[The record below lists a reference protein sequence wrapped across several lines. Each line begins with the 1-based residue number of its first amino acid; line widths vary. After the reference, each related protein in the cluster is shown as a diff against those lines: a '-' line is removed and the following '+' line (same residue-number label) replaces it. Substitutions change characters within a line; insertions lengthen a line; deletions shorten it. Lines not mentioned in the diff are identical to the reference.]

1 MKLKALQ
8 ISGFKSFA
16 DKTTINFEDGI
27 TGIVGPNGSGK
38 SNIIEAV
45 RWVMGEQSAKSLRG
59 GKMPDVIFAGSQDRK
74 PLNRAAVTI
83 TFDNSDHFLKTDYTE
98 VSVTRKLFRNG
109 DSQYLI
115 NQNDC
120 RLKDVLNLFI
130 DTGLGR
136 DSFSVISQGRVE
148 AIFNSKP
155 EDRRTIIE
163 EVAGVL
169 AYKQDKQKAEQ
180 ELTKTKDYLDRVS
193 DLIAELHSQI
203 GPLEEQS
210 SLAQDYLDQKKQFDQ
225 LDKTRL
231 VNLIDDLQGQSNTK
245 QADIDKAEQLVTQ
258 YADQKEKL
266 DVDVTELKN
275 QRQASETQKDQ
286 LQSDLLEATR
296 KYENLSGQQ
305 NVDSEK
311 IKYQQQQVQELNQ
324 ALEKNEQQLSENQ
337 EKKHQLE
344 TAISGYQKTVADLK
358 EQLTGL
364 SEKEM
369 QQRQQMAQK
378 MIDQLQADY
387 IEKMQQLAQV
397 HNEQTNLKKSYEQDS
412 QQQLHVNADL
422 VKLQTQLQN
431 LKQTYAEQ
439 QTQVTELKDK
449 TSEAEHQLKAALADY
464 QKFSDQQKQGQD
476 SWLQAIQVYQQA
488 KTRLETLSSSETELR
503 GFYQGVQSVLKN
515 RNQFRGLV
523 GVVSDLLKVP
533 AKYTKAIETV
543 LGSQLQQLVTQKDE
557 DARQIIQYLTQHR
570 AGRVTLLPL
579 TTIRAKQVSPKIR
592 TELET
597 VEGFEGIASDLVE
610 TDPKLELVKQYLL
623 GNILIA
629 SDLDHAS
636 KISKKLPMRL
646 KFVTLNGEIINPSGS
661 MTGGINRHQT
671 AGLLTQK
678 QQRDDLSKQVAQMK
692 SELESR
698 EELVQNLKQK
708 MATTE
713 TKGNDLRQNF
723 NTVNDQYKDSQ
734 RQLDTIDDQV
744 KDLNRRIAAVGYE
757 FNQKGDFKN
766 SFENQSTSLAD
777 QEKALNTDLTTI
789 TTKTETKKAEL
800 AQLRQTQ
807 SAGQQS
813 ITQIREQLAT
823 VQVKLSQAKT
833 TLNEREQNIANLQ
846 QQILNTKGRQATLL
860 EQQQAQGSK
869 SQATQQELV
878 AGQQQIDDLQSKLS
892 TQKASFEVLEQTL
905 TQKETDFQRI
915 QELSSVATD
924 DLQTIKVKQT
934 RVSEQV
940 DHALND
946 LSENYQLSFEL
957 AKKDCLTI
965 DQEDLERQLK
975 LVKKGLAEIG
985 DVNVGAIDEYQRVS
999 TRYQFLT
1006 DQKDDL
1012 MTSQKQLLE
1021 TINEI
1026 DTEAAT
1032 RFKTTFDQVSASF
1045 SKVFVKIFGGGKA
1058 KLELTDPEHLLTTG
1072 LEIKAQPPG
1081 KKFQRLSLLSGGER
1095 ALTAI
1100 TLLFS
1105 ILEVNPVPF
1114 CILDEVEAAF
1124 DDANVSRF
1132 ADYLRNFQEKTQFVV
1147 ITHRKGTMVE
1157 CDVLYGVTMQESGVS
1172 KMASVSLEDLSRKE
1186 TKTQ

>member
-38 SNIIEAV
+38 SNIIEAI

-59 GKMPDVIFAGSQDRK
+59 GKMPDVIFAGSQNRK

-83 TFDNSDHFLKTDYTE
+83 TFDNSDHFLKTDFTE

-115 NQNDC
+115 NQNEC

-148 AIFNSKP
+148 SIFNSKP

-180 ELTKTKDYLDRVS
+180 ELTKTNDNLDRVS

-203 GPLEEQS
+203 EPLEEQS

-231 VNLIDDLQGQSNTK
+231 VNLIDKLQTQSNTT
-245 QADIDKAEQLVTQ
+245 QADIDEANRLVTQ
-258 YADQKEKL
+258 YSSQKKEL
-266 DVDVTELKN
+266 NAAVTNLKD
-275 QRQASETQKDQ
+275 QRQVSEKEKDQ
-286 LQSDLLEATR
+286 LQADLLETTK
-296 KYENLSGQQ
+296 KYENLAGQQ

-311 IKYQQQQVQELNQ
+311 NKYQQQQVAELGQSVKKNEQE
-324 ALEKNEQQLSENQ
+324 LEKNQDQKQQL
-337 EKKHQLE
+337 EKKV
-344 TAISGYQKTVADLK
+344 SDYQKTVGNLK
-358 EQLTGL
+358 KQLAKL

-369 QQRQQMAQK
+369 QQRQQDAQEK
-378 MIDQLQADY
+378 IDQLQASY

-397 HNEQTNLKKSYEQDS
+397 HNEQANLKKSYEQDS

-422 VKLQTQLQN
+422 VKLQTQLQD
-431 LKQTYAEQ
+431 LKQSYADQ
-439 QTQVTELKDK
+439 QKKVAQLEKQTTV
-449 TSEAEHQLKAALADY
+449 AEDQLKLALTDY
-464 QKFSDQQKQGQD
+464 QKFTNQQKQGQD

-515 RNQFRGLV
+515 RNQFKGLV

-533 AKYTKAIETV
+533 EKYTKAVETV
-543 LGSQLQQLVTQKDE
+543 LGSQLQQLVTKKDQ
-557 DARQIIQYLTQHR
+557 DARNIIQYLTQHR

-579 TTIRAKQVSPKIR
+579 TTIRAKQISPKVR
-592 TELET
+592 QELENS
-597 VEGFEGIASDLVE
+597 EGFEGVASDLVE
-610 TDPKLELVKQYLL
+610 TDQSLIVVKQYLL

-636 KISKKLPMRL
+636 KISKQLTARL
-646 KFVTLNGEIINPSGS
+646 RFVTLNGEIINPSGS
-661 MTGGINRHQT
+661 MTGGVNRHQT

-678 QQRDDLSKQVAQMK
+678 QQRNDLSKQVSQMK
-692 SELESR
+692 SELENR
-698 EELVQNLKQK
+698 EELVQDLKQK
-708 MATTE
+708 MTAAE
-713 TKGNDLRQNF
+713 TKGSELRQQF
-723 NTVNDQYKDSQ
+723 NTANDQYKDAQ
-734 RQLDTIDDQV
+734 RQLEMIANQV
-744 KDLNRRIAAVGYE
+744 KELNRRIDAVSYE
-757 FNQKGDFKN
+757 FNQKGDYKN
-766 SFENQSTSLAD
+766 TFESQSTNLAD
-777 QEKALNTDLTTI
+777 QEKSLNDELTVI
-789 TTKTETKKAEL
+789 TTKADTQKADL
-800 AQLRQTQ
+800 TQLRQTQ
-807 SAGQQS
+807 NANQQS
-813 ITQIREQLAT
+813 ITQLREQLAT
-823 VQVKLSQAKT
+823 VQAQLTQGKTILS
-833 TLNEREQNIANLQ
+833 ERDQKIKSLQ
-846 QQILNTKGRQATLL
+846 QLVLDTKNRQLDL
-860 EQQQAQGSK
+860 QKQQRVQGSK
-869 SQATQQELV
+869 SQTTQEEL
-878 AGQQQIDDLQSKLS
+878 ASDQQHIENLKKELSK
-892 TQKASFEVLEQTL
+892 QQASFETLEQTL
-905 TQKETDFQRI
+905 AQKETGLQRV
-915 QELSSVATD
+915 QELNSVASD
-924 DLQTIKVKQT
+924 DLQDIKVKQT

-946 LSENYQLSFEL
+946 LSEKYQLSFEL
-957 AKKDCLTI
+957 AKKDRLDI
-965 DQEDLERQLK
+965 DQQDLERQLK
-975 LVKKGLAEIG
+975 LIKKGLDEIG

-999 TRYQFLT
+999 TRHQFLT
-1006 DQKDDL
+1006 EQKDDL

-1045 SKVFVKIFGGGKA
+1045 SKVFVRMFGGGKA

-1105 ILEVNPVPF
+1105 ILEVKPVPF

-1132 ADYLRNFQEKTQFVV
+1132 ADYLRNFQQQTQFVV

-1172 KMASVSLEDLSRKE
+1172 KMASVSLEDLS
-1186 TKTQ
+1186 

>member
-38 SNIIEAV
+38 SNIIEAI

-59 GKMPDVIFAGSQDRK
+59 GKMPDVIFAGSQNRK

-83 TFDNSDHFLKTDYTE
+83 TFDNSDHFLKTDFTE

-115 NQNDC
+115 NQNEC

-148 AIFNSKP
+148 SIFNSKP

-180 ELTKTKDYLDRVS
+180 ELTKTNDNLDRVS

-203 GPLEEQS
+203 EPLEEQS

-231 VNLIDDLQGQSNTK
+231 VNLIDKLQTQSNTT
-245 QADIDKAEQLVTQ
+245 QADIDEANRLVTQ
-258 YADQKEKL
+258 YSSQKKEL
-266 DVDVTELKN
+266 NAAVTNLKD
-275 QRQASETQKDQ
+275 QRQVSEKEKDQ
-286 LQSDLLEATR
+286 LQADLLETTK
-296 KYENLSGQQ
+296 KYENLAGQQ

-311 IKYQQQQVQELNQ
+311 NKYQQQQVAELGQSVKKNEQE
-324 ALEKNEQQLSENQ
+324 LEKNQDQKQQL
-337 EKKHQLE
+337 EKKV
-344 TAISGYQKTVADLK
+344 SDYQKTVGNLK
-358 EQLTGL
+358 KQLAKL

-369 QQRQQMAQK
+369 QQRQQDAQEK
-378 MIDQLQADY
+378 IDQLQASY

-397 HNEQTNLKKSYEQDS
+397 HNEQANLKKSYEQDS

-422 VKLQTQLQN
+422 VKLQTQLQD
-431 LKQTYAEQ
+431 LKQSYADQ
-439 QTQVTELKDK
+439 QKKVAQLEKQTTV
-449 TSEAEHQLKAALADY
+449 AEDQLKLALTDY
-464 QKFSDQQKQGQD
+464 QKFTNQQKQGQD

-515 RNQFRGLV
+515 RNQFKGLV

-533 AKYTKAIETV
+533 EKYTKAVETV
-543 LGSQLQQLVTQKDE
+543 LGSQLQQLVTKKDQ
-557 DARQIIQYLTQHR
+557 DARNIIQYLTQHR

-579 TTIRAKQVSPKIR
+579 TTIRAKQISPKVR
-592 TELET
+592 QELENS
-597 VEGFEGIASDLVE
+597 EGFEGVASDLVE
-610 TDPKLELVKQYLL
+610 TDQSLIVVKQYLL

-636 KISKKLPMRL
+636 KISKQLTARL
-646 KFVTLNGEIINPSGS
+646 RFVTLNGEIINPSGS
-661 MTGGINRHQT
+661 MTGGVNRHQT

-678 QQRDDLSKQVAQMK
+678 QQRNDLSKQVSQMK
-692 SELESR
+692 SELENR
-698 EELVQNLKQK
+698 EELVQDLKQK
-708 MATTE
+708 MTAAE
-713 TKGNDLRQNF
+713 TKGSELRQQF
-723 NTVNDQYKDSQ
+723 NTANDQYKDAQ
-734 RQLDTIDDQV
+734 RQLEMIANQV
-744 KDLNRRIAAVGYE
+744 KELNRRIDAVSYE
-757 FNQKGDFKN
+757 FNQKGDYKN
-766 SFENQSTSLAD
+766 TFESQSTNLAD
-777 QEKALNTDLTTI
+777 QEKSLNDELTVI
-789 TTKTETKKAEL
+789 TTKTDTQKADL
-800 AQLRQTQ
+800 TQLRQTQ
-807 SAGQQS
+807 NANQQS
-813 ITQIREQLAT
+813 ITQLREQLAT
-823 VQVKLSQAKT
+823 VQAQLTQGKTILS
-833 TLNEREQNIANLQ
+833 ERDQKIKSLQ
-846 QQILNTKGRQATLL
+846 QLVLDTKNRQLDL
-860 EQQQAQGSK
+860 QKQQRVQGSK
-869 SQATQQELV
+869 SQTTQEEL
-878 AGQQQIDDLQSKLS
+878 ASDQQHIENLKKELSK
-892 TQKASFEVLEQTL
+892 QQASFETLEQTL
-905 TQKETDFQRI
+905 AQKETGLQRV
-915 QELSSVATD
+915 QELNSVASD
-924 DLQTIKVKQT
+924 DLQDIKVKQT

-946 LSENYQLSFEL
+946 LSEKYQLSFEL
-957 AKKDCLTI
+957 AKKDRLDI
-965 DQEDLERQLK
+965 DQQDLERQLK
-975 LVKKGLAEIG
+975 LIKKGLDEIG

-999 TRYQFLT
+999 TRHQFLT
-1006 DQKDDL
+1006 EQKDDL

-1045 SKVFVKIFGGGKA
+1045 SKVFVRMFGGGKA

-1105 ILEVNPVPF
+1105 ILEVKPVPF

-1132 ADYLRNFQEKTQFVV
+1132 ADYLRNFQQQTQFVV

-1172 KMASVSLEDLSRKE
+1172 KMASVSLEDLS
-1186 TKTQ
+1186 

>member
-8 ISGFKSFA
+8 ISSFKSFA

-38 SNIIEAV
+38 SNIIEAI

-59 GKMPDVIFAGSQDRK
+59 GKMPDVIFAGSQNRK

-83 TFDNSDHFLKTDYTE
+83 TFDNSDHFLKTDFTE

-115 NQNDC
+115 NQNEC

-148 AIFNSKP
+148 SIFNSKP

-169 AYKQDKQKAEQ
+169 VYKQDKQKAEQ
-180 ELTKTKDYLDRVS
+180 ELTKTNDNLDRVS

-203 GPLEEQS
+203 EPLEEQS

-231 VNLIDDLQGQSNTK
+231 VNLIDKLQTQSNTT
-245 QADIDKAEQLVTQ
+245 QADIDEANRLVTQ
-258 YADQKEKL
+258 YSSQKKEL
-266 DVDVTELKN
+266 NAAVTNLKD
-275 QRQASETQKDQ
+275 QRQVSEKEKDQ
-286 LQSDLLEATR
+286 LQADLLETTK
-296 KYENLSGQQ
+296 KYENLAGQQ

-311 IKYQQQQVQELNQ
+311 NKYQQQQVAELGQSVKKNEQE
-324 ALEKNEQQLSENQ
+324 LEKNQDQKQQL
-337 EKKHQLE
+337 EKKV
-344 TAISGYQKTVADLK
+344 SDYQKTVGNLK
-358 EQLTGL
+358 KQLAKL

-369 QQRQQMAQK
+369 QQRQQDAQEK
-378 MIDQLQADY
+378 IDQLQASY

-397 HNEQTNLKKSYEQDS
+397 HNEQANLKKSYEQDS

-422 VKLQTQLQN
+422 VKLQTQLQD
-431 LKQTYAEQ
+431 LKQSYADQ
-439 QTQVTELKDK
+439 QKKVAQLEKQTTV
-449 TSEAEHQLKAALADY
+449 AEDQLKLALTDY
-464 QKFSDQQKQGQD
+464 QKFTNQQKQGQD

-515 RNQFRGLV
+515 RNQFKGLV

-533 AKYTKAIETV
+533 EKYTKAVETV
-543 LGSQLQQLVTQKDE
+543 LGSQLQQLVTKKDQ
-557 DARQIIQYLTQHR
+557 DARNIIQYLTQHR

-579 TTIRAKQVSPKIR
+579 TTIRAKQISPKVR
-592 TELET
+592 QELENS
-597 VEGFEGIASDLVE
+597 EGFEGVASDLVE
-610 TDPKLELVKQYLL
+610 TDQSLIVVKQYLL

-636 KISKKLPMRL
+636 KISKQLTARL
-646 KFVTLNGEIINPSGS
+646 RFVTLNGEIINPSGS
-661 MTGGINRHQT
+661 MTGGVNRHQT

-678 QQRDDLSKQVAQMK
+678 QQRNDLSKQVSQMK
-692 SELESR
+692 SELENR
-698 EELVQNLKQK
+698 EELVQDLKQK
-708 MATTE
+708 MTAAE
-713 TKGNDLRQNF
+713 TKGSELRQQF
-723 NTVNDQYKDSQ
+723 NTANDQYKDAQ
-734 RQLDTIDDQV
+734 RQLEMIANQV
-744 KDLNRRIAAVGYE
+744 KELNRRIDAVSYE
-757 FNQKGDFKN
+757 FNQKGDYKN
-766 SFENQSTSLAD
+766 TFESQSTNLAD
-777 QEKALNTDLTTI
+777 QEKSLNDELTVI
-789 TTKTETKKAEL
+789 TTKTDTQKADL
-800 AQLRQTQ
+800 TQLRQTQ
-807 SAGQQS
+807 NANQQS
-813 ITQIREQLAT
+813 ITQLREQLAT
-823 VQVKLSQAKT
+823 VQAQLTQGKTILS
-833 TLNEREQNIANLQ
+833 ERDQKIKSLQ
-846 QQILNTKGRQATLL
+846 QLVLDAKNRQLDL
-860 EQQQAQGSK
+860 QKQQRVQGSK
-869 SQATQQELV
+869 SQTTQEEL
-878 AGQQQIDDLQSKLS
+878 ASDQQHIENLKKELSK
-892 TQKASFEVLEQTL
+892 QQASFETLEQTL
-905 TQKETDFQRI
+905 AQKETGLQRV
-915 QELSSVATD
+915 QELNSVASD
-924 DLQTIKVKQT
+924 DLQDIKVKQT

-946 LSENYQLSFEL
+946 LSEKYQLSFEL
-957 AKKDCLTI
+957 AKKDRLDI
-965 DQEDLERQLK
+965 DQQDLERQLK
-975 LVKKGLAEIG
+975 LIKKGLDEIG

-999 TRYQFLT
+999 TRHQFLT
-1006 DQKDDL
+1006 EQKDDL

-1045 SKVFVKIFGGGKA
+1045 SKVFVRMFGGGKA

-1105 ILEVNPVPF
+1105 ILEVKPVPF

-1132 ADYLRNFQEKTQFVV
+1132 ADYLRNFQQQTQFVV

-1172 KMASVSLEDLSRKE
+1172 KMASVSLEDLS
-1186 TKTQ
+1186 

>member
-38 SNIIEAV
+38 SNIIEAI
-45 RWVMGEQSAKSLRG
+45 RWVVGEQSAKSLRG
-59 GKMPDVIFAGSQDRK
+59 GKMPDVIFAGSQNRK

-83 TFDNSDHFLKTDYTE
+83 TFDNSDHFLKTDFTE

-115 NQNDC
+115 NQNEC

-148 AIFNSKP
+148 SIFNSKP

-180 ELTKTKDYLDRVS
+180 ELTKTNDNLDRVS
-193 DLIAELHSQI
+193 DLTAELHSQI
-203 GPLEEQS
+203 EPLEEQS

-231 VNLIDDLQGQSNTK
+231 VNLIDKLQTQSNTT
-245 QADIDKAEQLVTQ
+245 QADIDEANRLVTQ
-258 YADQKEKL
+258 YSSQKKEL
-266 DVDVTELKN
+266 NAAVTNLKD
-275 QRQASETQKDQ
+275 QRQVSEKEKDQ
-286 LQSDLLEATR
+286 LQADLLETTK
-296 KYENLSGQQ
+296 KYENLAGQQ

-311 IKYQQQQVQELNQ
+311 NKYQQQQVAELGQSVKKNEQE
-324 ALEKNEQQLSENQ
+324 LEKNQDQKQQL
-337 EKKHQLE
+337 EKKV
-344 TAISGYQKTVADLK
+344 SDYQKTVGNLK
-358 EQLTGL
+358 KQLAKL

-369 QQRQQMAQK
+369 QQRQQDAQEK
-378 MIDQLQADY
+378 IDQLQASY

-397 HNEQTNLKKSYEQDS
+397 HNEQANLKKSYEQDS

-422 VKLQTQLQN
+422 VKLQTQLQD
-431 LKQTYAEQ
+431 LKQSYADQ
-439 QTQVTELKDK
+439 QKKVAQLEKQTTV
-449 TSEAEHQLKAALADY
+449 AEDQLKLALTDY
-464 QKFSDQQKQGQD
+464 QKFTNQQKQGQD

-515 RNQFRGLV
+515 RNQFKGLV

-533 AKYTKAIETV
+533 EKYTKAVETV
-543 LGSQLQQLVTQKDE
+543 LGSQLQQLVTKKDQ
-557 DARQIIQYLTQHR
+557 DARNIIQYLTQHR

-579 TTIRAKQVSPKIR
+579 TTIRAKQISPKVR
-592 TELET
+592 QELENS
-597 VEGFEGIASDLVE
+597 EGFEGVASDLVE
-610 TDPKLELVKQYLL
+610 TDQSLIVVKQYLL

-636 KISKKLPMRL
+636 KISKQLTARL
-646 KFVTLNGEIINPSGS
+646 RFVTLNGEIINPSGS
-661 MTGGINRHQT
+661 MTGGVNRHQT

-678 QQRDDLSKQVAQMK
+678 QQRNDLSKQVSQMK
-692 SELESR
+692 SELENR
-698 EELVQNLKQK
+698 EELVQDLKQK
-708 MATTE
+708 MTAAE
-713 TKGNDLRQNF
+713 TKGSELRQQF
-723 NTVNDQYKDSQ
+723 NTANDQYKDAQ
-734 RQLDTIDDQV
+734 RQLEMIANQV
-744 KDLNRRIAAVGYE
+744 KELNRRIDAVSYE
-757 FNQKGDFKN
+757 FNQKGDYKN
-766 SFENQSTSLAD
+766 TFESQSTNLAD
-777 QEKALNTDLTTI
+777 QEKSLNDELTVI
-789 TTKTETKKAEL
+789 TTKTDTQKADL
-800 AQLRQTQ
+800 TQLRQTQ
-807 SAGQQS
+807 NANQQS
-813 ITQIREQLAT
+813 ITQLREQLAT
-823 VQVKLSQAKT
+823 VQAQLTQGKTILS
-833 TLNEREQNIANLQ
+833 ERDQKIKSLQ
-846 QQILNTKGRQATLL
+846 QLVLDAKNRQLDL
-860 EQQQAQGSK
+860 QKQQRVQGSK
-869 SQATQQELV
+869 SQTTQEEL
-878 AGQQQIDDLQSKLS
+878 ASDQQHIENLKKELSK
-892 TQKASFEVLEQTL
+892 QQASFETLEQTL
-905 TQKETDFQRI
+905 AQKETGLQRV
-915 QELSSVATD
+915 QELNSVASD
-924 DLQTIKVKQT
+924 DLQDIKVKQT

-946 LSENYQLSFEL
+946 LSEKYQLSFEL
-957 AKKDCLTI
+957 AKKDRLDI
-965 DQEDLERQLK
+965 DQQDLERQLK
-975 LVKKGLAEIG
+975 LIKKGLDEIG

-999 TRYQFLT
+999 TRHQFLT
-1006 DQKDDL
+1006 EQKDDL

-1045 SKVFVKIFGGGKA
+1045 SKVFVRMFGGGKA

-1105 ILEVNPVPF
+1105 ILEVKPVPF

-1132 ADYLRNFQEKTQFVV
+1132 ADYLRNFQQQTQFVV

-1172 KMASVSLEDLSRKE
+1172 KMASVSLEDLS
-1186 TKTQ
+1186 

>member
-38 SNIIEAV
+38 SNIIEAI

-59 GKMPDVIFAGSQDRK
+59 GKMPDVIFAGSQNRK

-83 TFDNSDHFLKTDYTE
+83 TFDNSDHFLKTDFTE

-115 NQNDC
+115 NQNEC

-148 AIFNSKP
+148 SIFNSKP

-180 ELTKTKDYLDRVS
+180 ELTKTNDNLDRVS

-203 GPLEEQS
+203 EPLEEQS

-231 VNLIDDLQGQSNTK
+231 VNLIDKLQTQSNTT
-245 QADIDKAEQLVTQ
+245 QADIDEANRLVTQ
-258 YADQKEKL
+258 YSSQKKEL
-266 DVDVTELKN
+266 NAAVTNLKD
-275 QRQASETQKDQ
+275 QRQVSEKEKDQ
-286 LQSDLLEATR
+286 LQADLLETTK
-296 KYENLSGQQ
+296 KYENLAGQQ

-311 IKYQQQQVQELNQ
+311 NKYQQQQVAELGQSVKKNEQE
-324 ALEKNEQQLSENQ
+324 LEKNQDQKQQL
-337 EKKHQLE
+337 EKKV
-344 TAISGYQKTVADLK
+344 SDYQKTVGNLK
-358 EQLTGL
+358 KQLAKL

-369 QQRQQMAQK
+369 QQRQQDAQEK
-378 MIDQLQADY
+378 IDQLQASY
-387 IEKMQQLAQV
+387 IEKMQQLAQA
-397 HNEQTNLKKSYEQDS
+397 HNEQANLKKSYEQDS

-422 VKLQTQLQN
+422 VKLQTQLQD
-431 LKQTYAEQ
+431 LKQSYADQ
-439 QTQVTELKDK
+439 QKKVAQLEKQTTV
-449 TSEAEHQLKAALADY
+449 AEDQLKLALTDY
-464 QKFSDQQKQGQD
+464 QKFTNQQKQGQD

-515 RNQFRGLV
+515 RNQFKGLV

-533 AKYTKAIETV
+533 EKYTKAVETV
-543 LGSQLQQLVTQKDE
+543 LGSQLQQLVTKKDQ
-557 DARQIIQYLTQHR
+557 DARNIIQYLTQHR

-579 TTIRAKQVSPKIR
+579 TTIRAKQISPKVR
-592 TELET
+592 QELENS
-597 VEGFEGIASDLVE
+597 EGFEGVASDLVE
-610 TDPKLELVKQYLL
+610 TDQSLIVVKQYLL

-636 KISKKLPMRL
+636 KISKQLTARL
-646 KFVTLNGEIINPSGS
+646 RFVTLNGEIINPSGS
-661 MTGGINRHQT
+661 MTGGVNRHQT

-678 QQRDDLSKQVAQMK
+678 QQRNDLSKQVSQMK
-692 SELESR
+692 SELENR
-698 EELVQNLKQK
+698 EELVQDLKQK
-708 MATTE
+708 MTAAE
-713 TKGNDLRQNF
+713 TKGSELRQQF
-723 NTVNDQYKDSQ
+723 NTANDQYKDAQ
-734 RQLDTIDDQV
+734 RQLEMIANQV
-744 KDLNRRIAAVGYE
+744 KELNRRIDAVSYE
-757 FNQKGDFKN
+757 FNQKGDYKN
-766 SFENQSTSLAD
+766 TFESQSTNLAD
-777 QEKALNTDLTTI
+777 QEKSLNDELTVI
-789 TTKTETKKAEL
+789 TTKTDTQKADL
-800 AQLRQTQ
+800 TQLRQTQ
-807 SAGQQS
+807 NANQQS
-813 ITQIREQLAT
+813 ITQLREQLAT
-823 VQVKLSQAKT
+823 VQAQLTQGKTILS
-833 TLNEREQNIANLQ
+833 ERDQKIKSLQ
-846 QQILNTKGRQATLL
+846 QLVLDAKNRQLDL
-860 EQQQAQGSK
+860 QKQQRVQGSK
-869 SQATQQELV
+869 SQTTQEEL
-878 AGQQQIDDLQSKLS
+878 ASDQQHIENLKKELSK
-892 TQKASFEVLEQTL
+892 QQASFETLEQTL
-905 TQKETDFQRI
+905 AQKETGLQRV
-915 QELSSVATD
+915 QELNSVASD
-924 DLQTIKVKQT
+924 DLQDIKVKQT

-946 LSENYQLSFEL
+946 LSEKYQLSFEL
-957 AKKDCLTI
+957 AKKDRLDI
-965 DQEDLERQLK
+965 DQQDLERQLK
-975 LVKKGLAEIG
+975 LIKKGLDEIG

-999 TRYQFLT
+999 TRHQFLT
-1006 DQKDDL
+1006 EQKDDL

-1045 SKVFVKIFGGGKA
+1045 SKVFVRMFGGGKA

-1105 ILEVNPVPF
+1105 ILEVKPVPF

-1132 ADYLRNFQEKTQFVV
+1132 ADYLRNFQQQTQFVV

-1172 KMASVSLEDLSRKE
+1172 KMASVSLEDLS
-1186 TKTQ
+1186 

>member
-38 SNIIEAV
+38 SNIIEAI

-59 GKMPDVIFAGSQDRK
+59 GKMPDVIFAGSQNRK

-83 TFDNSDHFLKTDYTE
+83 TFDNSDHFLKTDFTE

-115 NQNDC
+115 NQNEC

-148 AIFNSKP
+148 SIFNSKP

-180 ELTKTKDYLDRVS
+180 ELTKTNDNLDRVS

-203 GPLEEQS
+203 EPLEEQS

-231 VNLIDDLQGQSNTK
+231 VNLIDKLQTQSNTT
-245 QADIDKAEQLVTQ
+245 QADIDEANRLVTQ
-258 YADQKEKL
+258 YSSQKKEL
-266 DVDVTELKN
+266 NAAVTNLKD
-275 QRQASETQKDQ
+275 QRQVSEKEKDQ
-286 LQSDLLEATR
+286 LQADLLETTK
-296 KYENLSGQQ
+296 KYENLAGQQ

-311 IKYQQQQVQELNQ
+311 NKYQQQQVAELGQSVKKNEQE
-324 ALEKNEQQLSENQ
+324 LEKNQDQKQQL
-337 EKKHQLE
+337 EKKV
-344 TAISGYQKTVADLK
+344 SDYQKTVGNLK
-358 EQLTGL
+358 KQLAKL

-369 QQRQQMAQK
+369 QQRQQDAQEK
-378 MIDQLQADY
+378 IDQLQASY

-397 HNEQTNLKKSYEQDS
+397 HNEQANLKKSYEQDS

-422 VKLQTQLQN
+422 VKLQTQLQD
-431 LKQTYAEQ
+431 LKQSYADQ
-439 QTQVTELKDK
+439 QKKVAQLEKQTTV
-449 TSEAEHQLKAALADY
+449 AEDQLKLALTDY
-464 QKFSDQQKQGQD
+464 QKFTNQQKQGQD

-515 RNQFRGLV
+515 RNQFKGLV

-533 AKYTKAIETV
+533 EKYTKAVETV
-543 LGSQLQQLVTQKDE
+543 LGSQLQQLVTKKDQ
-557 DARQIIQYLTQHR
+557 DARNIIQYLTQHR

-579 TTIRAKQVSPKIR
+579 TTIRAKQISPKVR
-592 TELET
+592 QELENS
-597 VEGFEGIASDLVE
+597 EGFEGVASDLVE
-610 TDPKLELVKQYLL
+610 TDQSLIVVKQYLL

-636 KISKKLPMRL
+636 KISKQLTARL
-646 KFVTLNGEIINPSGS
+646 RFVTLNGEIINPSGS
-661 MTGGINRHQT
+661 MTGGVNRHQT

-678 QQRDDLSKQVAQMK
+678 QQRNDLSKQVSQMK
-692 SELESR
+692 SELENR
-698 EELVQNLKQK
+698 EELVQDLKQK
-708 MATTE
+708 MTAAE
-713 TKGNDLRQNF
+713 TKGSELRQQF
-723 NTVNDQYKDSQ
+723 NTANDQYKDAQ
-734 RQLDTIDDQV
+734 RQLEMIANQV
-744 KDLNRRIAAVGYE
+744 KELNRRIDAVSYE
-757 FNQKGDFKN
+757 FNQKGDYKN
-766 SFENQSTSLAD
+766 TFESQSTNLAD
-777 QEKALNTDLTTI
+777 QEKSLNDELTVI
-789 TTKTETKKAEL
+789 TTKTDTQKADL
-800 AQLRQTQ
+800 TQLRQTQ
-807 SAGQQS
+807 NANQQS
-813 ITQIREQLAT
+813 ITQLREQLAT
-823 VQVKLSQAKT
+823 VQAQLTQGKTILS
-833 TLNEREQNIANLQ
+833 ERDQKIKSLQ
-846 QQILNTKGRQATLL
+846 QLVLDAKNRQLDL
-860 EQQQAQGSK
+860 QKQQRVQGSK
-869 SQATQQELV
+869 SQTTQEEL
-878 AGQQQIDDLQSKLS
+878 ASDQQHIENLKKELSK
-892 TQKASFEVLEQTL
+892 QQASFETLEQTL
-905 TQKETDFQRI
+905 AQKKTGLQRV
-915 QELSSVATD
+915 QELNSVASD
-924 DLQTIKVKQT
+924 DLQDIKVKQT

-946 LSENYQLSFEL
+946 LSEKYQLSFEL
-957 AKKDCLTI
+957 AKKDRLDI
-965 DQEDLERQLK
+965 DQQDLERQLK
-975 LVKKGLAEIG
+975 LIKKGLDEIG

-999 TRYQFLT
+999 TRHQFLT
-1006 DQKDDL
+1006 EQKDDL

-1045 SKVFVKIFGGGKA
+1045 SKVFVRMFGGGKA

-1105 ILEVNPVPF
+1105 ILEVKPVPF

-1132 ADYLRNFQEKTQFVV
+1132 ADYLRNFQQQTQFVV

-1172 KMASVSLEDLSRKE
+1172 KMASVSLEDLS
-1186 TKTQ
+1186 

>member
-38 SNIIEAV
+38 SNIIEAI

-59 GKMPDVIFAGSQDRK
+59 GKMPDVIFAGSQNRK

-83 TFDNSDHFLKTDYTE
+83 TFDNSDHFLKTDFTE

-115 NQNDC
+115 NQNEC

-148 AIFNSKP
+148 SIFNSKP

-180 ELTKTKDYLDRVS
+180 ELTKTNDNLDRVS

-203 GPLEEQS
+203 EPLEEQS

-231 VNLIDDLQGQSNTK
+231 VNLIDKLQTQSNTT
-245 QADIDKAEQLVTQ
+245 QADIDEANRLVTQ
-258 YADQKEKL
+258 YSSQKKEL
-266 DVDVTELKN
+266 NAAVTNLKD
-275 QRQASETQKDQ
+275 QRQVSEKEKDQ
-286 LQSDLLEATR
+286 LQADLLETTK
-296 KYENLSGQQ
+296 KYENLAGQQ

-311 IKYQQQQVQELNQ
+311 NKYQQQQVAELGQSVKKNEQE
-324 ALEKNEQQLSENQ
+324 LEKNQDQKQQL
-337 EKKHQLE
+337 EKKV
-344 TAISGYQKTVADLK
+344 SDYQKTVGNLK
-358 EQLTGL
+358 KQLAKL

-369 QQRQQMAQK
+369 QQRQQDAQEK
-378 MIDQLQADY
+378 IDQLQASY

-397 HNEQTNLKKSYEQDS
+397 HNEQANLKKSYEQDS

-422 VKLQTQLQN
+422 VKLQTQLQD
-431 LKQTYAEQ
+431 LKQSYADQ
-439 QTQVTELKDK
+439 QKKVAQLEKQTTV
-449 TSEAEHQLKAALADY
+449 AEDQLKLALTDY
-464 QKFSDQQKQGQD
+464 QKFTNQQKQGQD

-515 RNQFRGLV
+515 RNQFKGLV

-533 AKYTKAIETV
+533 EKYTKAVETV
-543 LGSQLQQLVTQKDE
+543 LGSQLQQLVTKKDQ
-557 DARQIIQYLTQHR
+557 DARNIIQYLTQHR

-579 TTIRAKQVSPKIR
+579 TTIRAKQISPKVR
-592 TELET
+592 QELENS
-597 VEGFEGIASDLVE
+597 EGFEGVASDLVE
-610 TDPKLELVKQYLL
+610 TDQSLIVVKQYLL

-636 KISKKLPMRL
+636 KISKQLTARL
-646 KFVTLNGEIINPSGS
+646 RFVTLNGEIINPSGS
-661 MTGGINRHQT
+661 MTGGVNRHQT

-678 QQRDDLSKQVAQMK
+678 QQRNDLSKQVSQMK
-692 SELESR
+692 SELENR
-698 EELVQNLKQK
+698 EELVQDLKQK
-708 MATTE
+708 MTAAE
-713 TKGNDLRQNF
+713 TKGSELRQQF
-723 NTVNDQYKDSQ
+723 NTANDQYKDAQ
-734 RQLDTIDDQV
+734 RQLEMIANQV
-744 KDLNRRIAAVGYE
+744 KELNRRIDAVSYE
-757 FNQKGDFKN
+757 FNQKGDYKN
-766 SFENQSTSLAD
+766 TFESQSTNLAD
-777 QEKALNTDLTTI
+777 QEKSLNDELTVI
-789 TTKTETKKAEL
+789 TTKTDTQKADL
-800 AQLRQTQ
+800 TQLRQTQ
-807 SAGQQS
+807 NANQQS
-813 ITQIREQLAT
+813 ITQLREQLAT
-823 VQVKLSQAKT
+823 VQAQLTQGKTILS
-833 TLNEREQNIANLQ
+833 ERDQKIKSLQ
-846 QQILNTKGRQATLL
+846 QLVLDAKNRQLDL
-860 EQQQAQGSK
+860 QKQQRVQGSK
-869 SQATQQELV
+869 SQTTQEEL
-878 AGQQQIDDLQSKLS
+878 ASDQQHIENLKKELSK
-892 TQKASFEVLEQTL
+892 QQASFETLEQTL
-905 TQKETDFQRI
+905 AQKETGLQRV
-915 QELSSVATD
+915 QELNSVASD
-924 DLQTIKVKQT
+924 DLQDIKVKQT

-946 LSENYQLSFEL
+946 LSEKYQLSFEL
-957 AKKDCLTI
+957 AKKDRLDI
-965 DQEDLERQLK
+965 DQQDLERQLK
-975 LVKKGLAEIG
+975 LIKKGLDEIG

-999 TRYQFLT
+999 TRHQFLT
-1006 DQKDDL
+1006 EQKDDL

-1045 SKVFVKIFGGGKA
+1045 SKVFVRMFGGGKA

-1105 ILEVNPVPF
+1105 ILEVKPVPF

-1132 ADYLRNFQEKTQFVV
+1132 ADYLRNFQQQTQFVV

-1172 KMASVSLEDLSRKE
+1172 KMASVSLEDLS
-1186 TKTQ
+1186 

>member
-8 ISGFKSFA
+8 ISSFKSFA

-38 SNIIEAV
+38 SNIIEAI

-59 GKMPDVIFAGSQDRK
+59 GKMPDVIFAGSQNRK

-83 TFDNSDHFLKTDYTE
+83 TFDNSDHFLKTDFTE

-115 NQNDC
+115 NQNEC

-148 AIFNSKP
+148 SIFNSKP

-180 ELTKTKDYLDRVS
+180 ELTKTNDNLDRVS

-203 GPLEEQS
+203 EPLEEQS

-231 VNLIDDLQGQSNTK
+231 VNLIDKLQTQSNTT
-245 QADIDKAEQLVTQ
+245 QADIDEANRLVTQ
-258 YADQKEKL
+258 YSSQKKEL
-266 DVDVTELKN
+266 NAAVTNLKD
-275 QRQASETQKDQ
+275 QRQVSEKEKDQ
-286 LQSDLLEATR
+286 LQADLLETTK
-296 KYENLSGQQ
+296 KYENLAGQQ

-311 IKYQQQQVQELNQ
+311 NKYQQQQVAELGQSVKKNEQE
-324 ALEKNEQQLSENQ
+324 LEKNQDQKQQL
-337 EKKHQLE
+337 KKKV
-344 TAISGYQKTVADLK
+344 SDYQKTVGNLK
-358 EQLTGL
+358 KQLAKL

-369 QQRQQMAQK
+369 QQRQQDAQEK
-378 MIDQLQADY
+378 IDQLQASY

-397 HNEQTNLKKSYEQDS
+397 HNEQANLKKSYEQDS

-422 VKLQTQLQN
+422 VKLQTQLQD
-431 LKQTYAEQ
+431 LKQSYADQ
-439 QTQVTELKDK
+439 QKKVAQLEKQTTV
-449 TSEAEHQLKAALADY
+449 AEDQLKLALTDY
-464 QKFSDQQKQGQD
+464 QKFTNQQKQGQD

-515 RNQFRGLV
+515 RNQFKGLV

-533 AKYTKAIETV
+533 EKYTKAVETV
-543 LGSQLQQLVTQKDE
+543 LGSQLQQLVTKKDQ
-557 DARQIIQYLTQHR
+557 DARNIIQYLTQHR

-579 TTIRAKQVSPKIR
+579 TTIRAKQISPKVR
-592 TELET
+592 QELENS
-597 VEGFEGIASDLVE
+597 EGFEGVASDLVE
-610 TDPKLELVKQYLL
+610 TDQSLIVVKQYLL

-636 KISKKLPMRL
+636 KISKQLTARL
-646 KFVTLNGEIINPSGS
+646 RFVTLNGEIINPSGS
-661 MTGGINRHQT
+661 MTGGVNRHQT

-678 QQRDDLSKQVAQMK
+678 QQRNDLSKQVSQMK
-692 SELESR
+692 SELENR
-698 EELVQNLKQK
+698 EELVQDLKQK
-708 MATTE
+708 MTAAE
-713 TKGNDLRQNF
+713 TKGSELRQQF
-723 NTVNDQYKDSQ
+723 NTANDQYKDAQ
-734 RQLDTIDDQV
+734 RQLEMIANQV
-744 KDLNRRIAAVGYE
+744 KELNRRIDAVSYE
-757 FNQKGDFKN
+757 FNQKGDYKN
-766 SFENQSTSLAD
+766 TFESQSTNLAD
-777 QEKALNTDLTTI
+777 QEKSLNDELTVI
-789 TTKTETKKAEL
+789 TTKTDTQKADL
-800 AQLRQTQ
+800 TQLRQTQ
-807 SAGQQS
+807 NANQQS
-813 ITQIREQLAT
+813 ITQLREQLAT
-823 VQVKLSQAKT
+823 VQAQLTQGKTILS
-833 TLNEREQNIANLQ
+833 ERDQKIKSLQ
-846 QQILNTKGRQATLL
+846 QLVLDAKNRQLDL
-860 EQQQAQGSK
+860 QKQQRVQGSK
-869 SQATQQELV
+869 SQTTQEEL
-878 AGQQQIDDLQSKLS
+878 ASDQQHIENLKKELSK
-892 TQKASFEVLEQTL
+892 QQASFETLEQTL
-905 TQKETDFQRI
+905 AQKETGLQRV
-915 QELSSVATD
+915 QELNSVASD
-924 DLQTIKVKQT
+924 DLQDIKVKQT

-946 LSENYQLSFEL
+946 LSEKYQLSFEL
-957 AKKDCLTI
+957 AKKDRLDI
-965 DQEDLERQLK
+965 DQQDLERQLK
-975 LVKKGLAEIG
+975 LIKKGLDEIG

-999 TRYQFLT
+999 TRHQFLT
-1006 DQKDDL
+1006 EQKDDL

-1045 SKVFVKIFGGGKA
+1045 SKVFVRMFGGGKA

-1105 ILEVNPVPF
+1105 ILEVKPVPF

-1132 ADYLRNFQEKTQFVV
+1132 ADYLRNFQQQTQFVV

-1172 KMASVSLEDLSRKE
+1172 KMASVSLEDLS
-1186 TKTQ
+1186 

>member
-38 SNIIEAV
+38 SNIIEAI

-59 GKMPDVIFAGSQDRK
+59 GKMPDVIFAGSQNRK

-83 TFDNSDHFLKTDYTE
+83 TFDNSDHFLKTDFTE

-115 NQNDC
+115 NQNEC

-148 AIFNSKP
+148 SIFNSKP

-180 ELTKTKDYLDRVS
+180 ELTKTNDNLDRVS

-203 GPLEEQS
+203 EPLEEQS

-231 VNLIDDLQGQSNTK
+231 VNLIDKLQTQSNTT
-245 QADIDKAEQLVTQ
+245 QADIDEANRLVTQ
-258 YADQKEKL
+258 YSSQKKEL
-266 DVDVTELKN
+266 NAAVTNLKD
-275 QRQASETQKDQ
+275 QRQVSEKEKDQ
-286 LQSDLLEATR
+286 LQADLLETTK
-296 KYENLSGQQ
+296 KYENLAGQQ

-311 IKYQQQQVQELNQ
+311 NKYQQQQVAELGQSVKKNEQE
-324 ALEKNEQQLSENQ
+324 LEKNQDQKQQL
-337 EKKHQLE
+337 EKKV
-344 TAISGYQKTVADLK
+344 SDYQKTVGNLK
-358 EQLTGL
+358 KQLAKL

-369 QQRQQMAQK
+369 QQRQQDAQEK
-378 MIDQLQADY
+378 IDQLQASY

-397 HNEQTNLKKSYEQDS
+397 HNEQANLKKSYEQDS

-422 VKLQTQLQN
+422 VKLQTQLQD
-431 LKQTYAEQ
+431 LKQSYADQ
-439 QTQVTELKDK
+439 QKKVAQLEKQTTV
-449 TSEAEHQLKAALADY
+449 AEDQLKLALTDY
-464 QKFSDQQKQGQD
+464 QKFTNQQKQGQD

-515 RNQFRGLV
+515 RNQFKGLV

-533 AKYTKAIETV
+533 EKYTKAVETV
-543 LGSQLQQLVTQKDE
+543 LGSQLQQLVTKKDQ
-557 DARQIIQYLTQHR
+557 DARNIIQYLTQHR

-579 TTIRAKQVSPKIR
+579 TTIRAKQISPKVR
-592 TELET
+592 QELENS
-597 VEGFEGIASDLVE
+597 EGFEGVASDLVE
-610 TDPKLELVKQYLL
+610 TDQSLIVVKQYLL

-636 KISKKLPMRL
+636 KISKQLTARL
-646 KFVTLNGEIINPSGS
+646 RFVTLNGEIINPSGS
-661 MTGGINRHQT
+661 MTGGVNRHQT

-678 QQRDDLSKQVAQMK
+678 QQRNDLSKQVSQMK
-692 SELESR
+692 SELENR
-698 EELVQNLKQK
+698 EELVQDLKQK
-708 MATTE
+708 MTAAE
-713 TKGNDLRQNF
+713 TKGSELRQQF
-723 NTVNDQYKDSQ
+723 NTANDQYKDAQ
-734 RQLDTIDDQV
+734 RQLEMIANQV
-744 KDLNRRIAAVGYE
+744 KELNRRIDAVSYE
-757 FNQKGDFKN
+757 FNQKGDYKN
-766 SFENQSTSLAD
+766 TFESQSTNLAD
-777 QEKALNTDLTTI
+777 QEKSLNDELTVI
-789 TTKTETKKAEL
+789 TTKTDTQKADL
-800 AQLRQTQ
+800 TQLRQTQ
-807 SAGQQS
+807 NANQQS
-813 ITQIREQLAT
+813 ITQLREQLAT
-823 VQVKLSQAKT
+823 VQAQLTQGKTILS
-833 TLNEREQNIANLQ
+833 ERDQKIKSLQ
-846 QQILNTKGRQATLL
+846 QLVLDAKNRQLDL
-860 EQQQAQGSK
+860 QKQQRVQGSK
-869 SQATQQELV
+869 SQTTQEEL
-878 AGQQQIDDLQSKLS
+878 ASDQQHIENLKKELSK
-892 TQKASFEVLEQTL
+892 QQASFETLEQTL
-905 TQKETDFQRI
+905 AQKETGLQRV
-915 QELSSVATD
+915 QELNSVASD
-924 DLQTIKVKQT
+924 DLQDIKVKQT

-940 DHALND
+940 DHVLND
-946 LSENYQLSFEL
+946 LSEKYQLSFEL
-957 AKKDCLTI
+957 AKKDRLDI
-965 DQEDLERQLK
+965 DQQDLERQLK
-975 LVKKGLAEIG
+975 LIKKGLDEIG

-999 TRYQFLT
+999 TRHQFLT
-1006 DQKDDL
+1006 EQKDDL

-1045 SKVFVKIFGGGKA
+1045 SKVFVRMFGGGKA

-1105 ILEVNPVPF
+1105 ILEVKPVPF

-1132 ADYLRNFQEKTQFVV
+1132 ADYLRNFQQQTQFVV

-1172 KMASVSLEDLSRKE
+1172 KMASVSLEDLS
-1186 TKTQ
+1186 

>member
-8 ISGFKSFA
+8 ISSFKSFA

-38 SNIIEAV
+38 SNIIEAI

-59 GKMPDVIFAGSQDRK
+59 GKMPDVIFAGSQNRK

-83 TFDNSDHFLKTDYTE
+83 TFDNSDHFLKTDFTE

-115 NQNDC
+115 NQNEC

-148 AIFNSKP
+148 SIFNSKP

-180 ELTKTKDYLDRVS
+180 ELTKTNDNLDRVS

-203 GPLEEQS
+203 EPLEEQS

-231 VNLIDDLQGQSNTK
+231 VNLIDKLQTQSNTT
-245 QADIDKAEQLVTQ
+245 QADIDEANRLVTQ
-258 YADQKEKL
+258 YSSQKKEL
-266 DVDVTELKN
+266 NAAVTNLKD
-275 QRQASETQKDQ
+275 QRQVSEKEKDQ
-286 LQSDLLEATR
+286 LQADLLETTK
-296 KYENLSGQQ
+296 KYENLAGQQ

-311 IKYQQQQVQELNQ
+311 NKYQQQQVAELGQSVKKNEQE
-324 ALEKNEQQLSENQ
+324 LEKNQDQKQQL
-337 EKKHQLE
+337 EKKV
-344 TAISGYQKTVADLK
+344 SDYQKTVGNLK
-358 EQLTGL
+358 KQLAKL

-369 QQRQQMAQK
+369 QQRQQDAQEK
-378 MIDQLQADY
+378 IDQLQASY

-397 HNEQTNLKKSYEQDS
+397 HNEQANLKKSYEQDS

-422 VKLQTQLQN
+422 VKLQTQLQD
-431 LKQTYAEQ
+431 LKQSYADQ
-439 QTQVTELKDK
+439 QKKVAQLEKQTTV
-449 TSEAEHQLKAALADY
+449 AEDQLKLALTDY
-464 QKFSDQQKQGQD
+464 QKFTNQQKQGQD

-515 RNQFRGLV
+515 RNQFKGLV

-533 AKYTKAIETV
+533 EKYTKAVETV
-543 LGSQLQQLVTQKDE
+543 LGSQLQQLVTKKDQ
-557 DARQIIQYLTQHR
+557 DARNIIQYLTQHR

-579 TTIRAKQVSPKIR
+579 TTIRAKQISPKVR
-592 TELET
+592 QELENS
-597 VEGFEGIASDLVE
+597 EGFEGVASDLVE
-610 TDPKLELVKQYLL
+610 TDQSLIVVKQYLL

-636 KISKKLPMRL
+636 KISKQLTARL
-646 KFVTLNGEIINPSGS
+646 RFVTLNGEIINPSGS
-661 MTGGINRHQT
+661 MTGGVNRHQT

-678 QQRDDLSKQVAQMK
+678 QQRNDLSKQVSQMK
-692 SELESR
+692 SELENR
-698 EELVQNLKQK
+698 EELVQDLKQK
-708 MATTE
+708 MTAAE
-713 TKGNDLRQNF
+713 TKGSELRQQF
-723 NTVNDQYKDSQ
+723 NTANDQYKDAQ
-734 RQLDTIDDQV
+734 RQLEMIANQV
-744 KDLNRRIAAVGYE
+744 KELNRRIDAVSYE
-757 FNQKGDFKN
+757 FNQKGDYKN
-766 SFENQSTSLAD
+766 TFESQSTNLAD
-777 QEKALNTDLTTI
+777 QEKSLNDELTVI
-789 TTKTETKKAEL
+789 TTKTDTQKADL
-800 AQLRQTQ
+800 TQLRQTQ
-807 SAGQQS
+807 NANQQS
-813 ITQIREQLAT
+813 ITQLREQLAT
-823 VQVKLSQAKT
+823 VQAQLTQGKTILS
-833 TLNEREQNIANLQ
+833 ERDQKIKSLQ
-846 QQILNTKGRQATLL
+846 QLVLDAKNRQLDL
-860 EQQQAQGSK
+860 QKQQRVQGSK
-869 SQATQQELV
+869 SQTTQEEL
-878 AGQQQIDDLQSKLS
+878 ASDQQHIENLKKELSK
-892 TQKASFEVLEQTL
+892 QQASFETLEQTL
-905 TQKETDFQRI
+905 AQKETGLQRV
-915 QELSSVATD
+915 QELNSVASD
-924 DLQTIKVKQT
+924 DLQDIKVKQT

-946 LSENYQLSFEL
+946 LSEKYQLSFEL
-957 AKKDCLTI
+957 AKKDRLDI
-965 DQEDLERQLK
+965 DQQDLERQLK
-975 LVKKGLAEIG
+975 LIKKGLDEIG

-999 TRYQFLT
+999 TRHQFLT
-1006 DQKDDL
+1006 EQKDDL

-1045 SKVFVKIFGGGKA
+1045 SKVFVRMFGGGKA

-1105 ILEVNPVPF
+1105 ILEVKPVPF

-1132 ADYLRNFQEKTQFVV
+1132 ADYLRNFQQQTQFVV

-1172 KMASVSLEDLSRKE
+1172 KMASVSLEDLS
-1186 TKTQ
+1186 